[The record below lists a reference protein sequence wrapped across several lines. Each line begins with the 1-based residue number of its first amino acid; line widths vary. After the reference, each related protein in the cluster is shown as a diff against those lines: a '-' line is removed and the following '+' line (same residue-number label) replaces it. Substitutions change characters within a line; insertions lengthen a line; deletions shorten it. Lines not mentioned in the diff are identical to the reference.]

1 MEQVFRFFTSYL
13 TFLGARLLRIPEI
26 VQGRAKKIPPKIKHI
41 IWNKH
46 LLNSPKLFLSP
57 HAPKH
62 NNQPPKKS
70 PLDINPNLIQSLPP
84 PLKIPNIMHQPLNI
98 KLPRPVPP
106 IPFQPFV
113 QYPLPPRFL
122 FSLASYDHQSCSSS
136 ATKSLEL
143 PMLSLRL
150 FFSRRP
156 LVHSCRG
163 LRVLARRVLD
173 LEYIGFV
180 VRLFLT
186 LYLKD

>member
-84 PLKIPNIMHQPLNI
+84 PPKNSQHHAPTPQYQTPQGCATHSIPPNCLMSALPILFFRSVHVICNSGLHRPR
-98 KLPRPVPP
+98 KLEAPNC
-106 IPFQPFV
+106 
-113 QYPLPPRFL
+113 
-122 FSLASYDHQSCSSS
+122 FSS
-136 ATKSLEL
+136 
-143 PMLSLRL
+143 L

-156 LVHSCRG
+156 LVGS
-163 LRVLARRVLD
+163 
-173 LEYIGFV
+173 
-180 VRLFLT
+180 
-186 LYLKD
+186 